1 MKKTDNAKRTAV
13 EKCREFVSFMLCRQA
28 EEIASYAHDMLVAG
42 IITAADMD
50 ELNKSIVM
58 AFGLTA
64 DEVRKQR
71 DAIDEAIKARIA
83 AYKAMREGVV
93 GEMRGRFN

>member
-1 MKKTDNAKRTAV
+1 MKKTDNAERTAV

-42 IITAADMD
+42 IITDADMD

-64 DEVRKQR
+64 DEVRKQQ

-83 AYKAMREGVV
+83 AYKAMREGAV
-93 GEMRGRFN
+93 GEMRGRLN

>member
-1 MKKTDNAKRTAV
+1 MKKNDNIQRTAAD
-13 EKCREFVSFMLCRQA
+13 KCREFASFMLCRQA

-42 IITAADMD
+42 IITDAEMD

-64 DEVRKQR
+64 EDVRKQR
-71 DAIDEAIKARIA
+71 DAIDEQIKARIA
-83 AYKAMREGVV
+83 AYKAMREGAV

>member
-1 MKKTDNAKRTAV
+1 MKKNDNTERTTA
-13 EKCREFVSFMLCRQA
+13 EKCREFASFMLCRQA

-42 IITAADMD
+42 IISDKDMD

-71 DAIDEAIKARIA
+71 DAIDAQIKAKIA
-83 AYKAMREGVV
+83 AYKAMRQSVT
-93 GEMRGRFN
+93 GEMRKGFN

>member
-1 MKKTDNAKRTAV
+1 MKKTDKIKRTAV

-42 IITAADMD
+42 IITDADMD

-71 DAIDEAIKARIA
+71 DAIDEQIKARIA
-83 AYKAMREGVV
+83 AYKAMREGAV